1 MSTPLFTNDLR
12 VKWFKRAVMRGKR
25 KMKKQ
30 KCSKCGE
37 IKSIAD
43 FTFRTDKGTHRKTCH
58 TCTNARQR
66 RWYNVPE
73 NSQRVRKKTNRYKK
87 NNKEKH
93 NKLNRKYRAVGKPW
107 YKEYLLRK
115 RLKRYGLTKEQYV
128 ELLVLQNFRCKICLK
143 KADNLRIDHDHES
156 GKVRG
161 LLCNA
166 CNLALGLFRDN
177 TQVLNDAKKYI
188 SESLRGHK
196 STKKP

>member
-1 MSTPLFTNDLR
+1 
-12 VKWFKRAVMRGKR
+12 
-25 KMKKQ
+25 
-30 KCSKCGE
+30 
-37 IKSIAD
+37 
-43 FTFRTDKGTHRKTCH
+43 
-58 TCTNARQR
+58 
-66 RWYNVPE
+66 
-73 NSQRVRKKTNRYKK
+73 
-87 NNKEKH
+87 
-93 NKLNRKYRAVGKPW
+93 VGKPW

-177 TQVLNDAKKYI
+177 TQVLDDARKYI
-188 SESLRGHK
+188 SESLREHK

>member
-1 MSTPLFTNDLR
+1 M
-12 VKWFKRAVMRGKR
+12 
-25 KMKKQ
+25 
-30 KCSKCGE
+30 
-37 IKSIAD
+37 
-43 FTFRTDKGTHRKTCH
+43 
-58 TCTNARQR
+58 
-66 RWYNVPE
+66 
-73 NSQRVRKKTNRYKK
+73 
-87 NNKEKH
+87 
-93 NKLNRKYRAVGKPW
+93 
-107 YKEYLLRK
+107 LRK
-115 RLKRYGLTKEQYV
+115 RLKRYGITKEQYV

-188 SESLRGHK
+188 AESLRGHK